1 MDIDTKAVELLIAAM
16 LEEELGRK
24 PTKEEI
30 KAELQK
36 MLDD

>member
-1 MDIDTKAVELLIAAM
+1 MDIDNKAVILLITAM
-16 LEEELGRK
+16 LEEDLGRK